1 MQFSRKWNLARHR
14 ETKHPEEAENASGE
28 VIMDGETV
36 CYRAP
41 DVFDEASTSSYGE
54 TDDQTTE
61 PLSSSEQE
69 MTDGDSMMSHEDDE
83 EGFGSEEGGSVSSS
97 QTDHSTTETDDDDAG
112 SATSS
117 VRSDT
122 TSSSDDDDDDES
134 EEQEETLTDAEED
147 SDEEK
152 WTLYRDWTIQKPP
165 WEATVPQRVIK
176 ETRRGGKTFYFVEF
190 AALPRYSFEIDYSKK
205 WISEQALLK
214 DHGYLVL
221 T

>member
-1 MQFSRKWNLARHR
+1 
-14 ETKHPEEAENASGE
+14 
-28 VIMDGETV
+28 MDGETV

-69 MTDGDSMMSHEDDE
+69 MTDGDSMTTHADDE
-83 EGFGSEEGGSVSSS
+83 EGSGSGEGGSVSSS
-97 QTDHSTTETDDDDAG
+97 QTDHSTTETDDDDAA

-117 VRSDT
+117 AQSDT
-122 TSSSDDDDDDES
+122 ASSYDDDDDDES
-134 EEQEETLTDAEED
+134 VEQEDTPIDDED

-152 WTLYRDWTIQKPP
+152 WTLYRDWTIQNPK

-176 ETRRGGKTFYFVEF
+176 EARRGCKTFYFVEF
-190 AALPRYSFEIDYSKK
+190 AALPRYSFEINYSKK
-205 WISEQALLK
+205 WISEQELLK
-214 DHGYLVL
+214 EHGYVVL

>member
-1 MQFSRKWNLARHR
+1 
-14 ETKHPEEAENASGE
+14 
-28 VIMDGETV
+28 
-36 CYRAP
+36 
-41 DVFDEASTSSYGE
+41 
-54 TDDQTTE
+54 
-61 PLSSSEQE
+61 
-69 MTDGDSMMSHEDDE
+69 MSHEDDE
-83 EGFGSEEGGSVSSS
+83 EGFGSEEGSSVSSS
-97 QTDHSTTETDDDDAG
+97 QTDQSTTETDDDDAD

-122 TSSSDDDDDDES
+122 TSSDDDDDDES